1 LFEERVCQQP
11 DRDLVV
17 YRGQR
22 WTFGQMQERVWALA
36 ASLADLGVEPGDRIA
51 VQTPN
56 WPEWVMAFFASAR
69 LGAILVPLDPSHG
82 YHELQYQLRHS
93 EAKAVITPAAYGGV
107 DFLEVF
113 DELLEHLPALRSVA
127 VVGAELWTDDRIYR
141 FDELL
146 TKGRCPQLPVPTD
159 DPGTTPAAIFYT
171 SGTVG
176 KPKGVVLSHR
186 NIVENAIQTGRVL
199 GMEPGERVLAALPL
213 FHSFGASVLAGAVAH
228 GATIVLQ
235 ERFDAASA
243 LSLLERERITFFHGV
258 PTMFELL
265 MREPTFAQRD
275 LSALRGGVVGGSPV
289 AEELVRRI
297 RTWCSVEIAYGLTET
312 GPTVSLTRPSDPE
325 VKRST
330 TVGRPLPGVTVR
342 VVDVRTGDLH
352 GGEAVG
358 QLAVHGPNVM
368 LGYHRMPGETAKS
381 FSPDGFFLTDDLA
394 MLDEEGFIQF
404 LGRRSEQIL
413 RAGNSVTPREVEDV
427 LRLHPGVGDVCVIGI
442 PHDVLGELICACVLP
457 IEGAVVTGE
466 ELQEFCREYLVDHKI
481 PDLVRFFDTFPMSG
495 SGTVQR
501 RELTQI
507 VSLELTAT

>member
-1 LFEERVCQQP
+1 
-11 DRDLVV
+11 
-17 YRGQR
+17 
-22 WTFGQMQERVWALA
+22 M
-36 ASLADLGVEPGDRIA
+36 
-51 VQTPN
+51 
-56 WPEWVMAFFASAR
+56 
-69 LGAILVPLDPSHG
+69 
-82 YHELQYQLRHS
+82 
-93 EAKAVITPAAYGGV
+93 
-107 DFLEVF
+107 F

-146 TKGRCPQLPVPTD
+146 TKGRSPQLPVPTD

-289 AEELVRRI
+289 AEELVR
-297 RTWCSVEIAYGLTET
+297 
-312 GPTVSLTRPSDPE
+312 